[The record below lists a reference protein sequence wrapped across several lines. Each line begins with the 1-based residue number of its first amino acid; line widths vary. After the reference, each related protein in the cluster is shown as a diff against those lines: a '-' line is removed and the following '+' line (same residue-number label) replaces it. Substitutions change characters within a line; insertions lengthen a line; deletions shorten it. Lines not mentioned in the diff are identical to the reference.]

1 MLVIYALRIIF
12 ASIIIANEKECSGNE
27 HCKVKR
33 RLLFQVDFESPDFP
47 QVSSIRSVPSHQI
60 DFEYT
65 WLLLSGLLCSSP
77 ISCEQ

>member
-27 HCKVKR
+27 HCKVER

-47 QVSSIRSVPSHQI
+47 
-60 DFEYT
+60 
-65 WLLLSGLLCSSP
+65 
-77 ISCEQ
+77 